1 MTLAPFVQVLTRGK
15 GRARTMTVAAQGV
28 MASILTRS
36 AAPAAVQGT
45 FHPSDCS
52 RQAQVAAIGEAGL
65 ALWTTKAAP
74 TSDKSHQIAQGLCD
88 ARHHTESLSS

>member
-15 GRARTMTVAAQGV
+15 GRAWTMTVATQGV

-36 AAPAAVQGT
+36 AAPAGVQGT
-45 FHPSDCS
+45 FHPSDRS
-52 RQAQVAAIGEAGL
+52 RQAQVAAIGAAGL

-74 TSDKSHQIAQGLCD
+74 TPDKSHQIAQDLWD
-88 ARHHTESLSS
+88 ARHHIESLSS

>member
-28 MASILTRS
+28 MASILTGS

-45 FHPSDCS
+45 FHPSDRS
-52 RQAQVAAIGEAGL
+52 RQAQVAAIGAAGL
-65 ALWTTKAAP
+65 ALWTPKAAP
-74 TSDKSHQIAQGLCD
+74 TPDKSHQIAQDLWD
-88 ARHHTESLSS
+88 ARHHIESPSA